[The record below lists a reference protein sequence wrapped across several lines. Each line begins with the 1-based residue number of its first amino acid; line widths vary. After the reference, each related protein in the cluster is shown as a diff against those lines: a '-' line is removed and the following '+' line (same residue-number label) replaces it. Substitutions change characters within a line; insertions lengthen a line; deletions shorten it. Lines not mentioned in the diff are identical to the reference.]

1 MKLSKCRVFVEL
13 SNHSWIEMMK
23 DYDGNRIVCGGGDQ
37 EEDFDAN
44 KLSQAMDILEEVVL
58 E

>member
-13 SNHSWIEMMK
+13 SNHSWIEMMR
-23 DYDGNRIVCGGGDQ
+23 DYDGKRIVCGEGL
-37 EEDFDAN
+37 EENFDEA